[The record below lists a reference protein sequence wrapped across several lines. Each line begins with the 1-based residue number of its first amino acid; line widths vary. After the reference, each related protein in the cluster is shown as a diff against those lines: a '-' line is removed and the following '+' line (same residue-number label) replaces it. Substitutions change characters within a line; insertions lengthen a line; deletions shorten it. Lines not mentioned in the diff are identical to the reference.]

1 MVWTR
6 VQRDRLAI
14 EKEKLEQY
22 FRLGVTWIDPQ
33 GETKVQVLLKS
44 NADREYKLRIYIP
57 PDFPNS
63 CPALVVVS
71 PPKLL
76 LKNGKWLPEMS
87 YPFHTL
93 EDTDGFHRICHFYPP
108 DWTPDITLYQ
118 VFMKGRLW
126 IEAYEAHLET
136 GEDMDVYLGEQKFTV
151 DSADSGESPYESGNY
166 FDDPLDDYVDDRVF
180 GGFSRR
186 ERLSH
191 RVPDPYMPRSLP
203 HSADH
208 NPPSFLPFSTAGYQS
223 PERCFSNETMLY
235 SNEQNNNTTSTINNN
250 NTNITTTNYNTNKTH
265 CNTNNTNTT
274 TNSNNNNNTTSF
286 NTNITTTNNTITK
299 GNTNYN
305 TNIAT
310 TTNTATNNNNAN
322 TGTATNYNTN
332 TNYNTTTTTN
342 NTITNYDTT
351 TTTNNN
357 TNKTHCNT
365 NITNTTTNSN
375 NNNNTTSFNT
385 NITTTNNNT
394 ITNGNTN
401 YNTNNTNIATTTNTA
416 TNNNNANTGT
426 ATNYNTNTNYN
437 TTTTTNNTI
446 TNYDTTTTN
455 NNTNF
460 NYNANNN
467 ANSTT
472 NLNINYNTTNRNCNT
487 TNITTNNNYDNNSSN
502 YWENDSNAPTL
513 SFPPC
518 NSGGREEQGN
528 QEEALLTSVENL
540 HVNQQP
546 SDNQNNNEP
555 LEISPPSNRA
565 PPQRYRPAGAVNVML
580 TFHEEMIRRN
590 SSSRSRPTVVPPPV
604 KPKPRR
610 QPR

>member
-44 NADREYKLRIYIP
+44 NADREYTLRIYIP
-57 PDFPNS
+57 ADFPNS

-76 LKNGKWLPEMS
+76 LKNGRRLPQIS
-87 YPFHTL
+87 DSFHTL
-93 EDTDGFHRICHFYPP
+93 EDMDGFHRICHFYPP

-151 DSADSGESPYESGNY
+151 DSADSGESPYESDNY
-166 FDDPLDDYVDDRVF
+166 FDDPFDDYVDDRVF

-191 RVPDPYMPRSLP
+191 LVPDPYMPRSLP

-250 NTNITTTNYNTNKTH
+250 NTNITTTNYNTNNNTH
-265 CNTNNTNTT
+265 CNTNNTITT
-274 TNSNNNNNTTSF
+274 TNSNNNNNTTNF
-286 NTNITTTNNTITK
+286 NTNITTTNNTITN
-299 GNTNYN
+299 GNTNYNTNNTNFN

-332 TNYNTTTTTN
+332 TNYNNTTTTTD
-342 NTITNYDTT
+342 NTITNYE
-351 TTTNNN
+351 
-357 TNKTHCNT
+357 
-365 NITNTTTNSN
+365 
-375 NNNNTTSFNT
+375 
-385 NITTTNNNT
+385 
-394 ITNGNTN
+394 
-401 YNTNNTNIATTTNTA
+401 TNTA
-416 TNNNNANTGT
+416 
-426 ATNYNTNTNYN
+426 
-437 TTTTTNNTI
+437 
-446 TNYDTTTTN
+446 TN

-467 ANSTT
+467 CSTT
-472 NLNINYNTTNRNCNT
+472 NLNLNYNTTNSNRNT
-487 TNITTNNNYDNNSSN
+487 ANITTNNNYDNNSSN
-502 YWENDSNAPTL
+502 YYGNDSNAPTL
-513 SFPPC
+513 GLPPC
-518 NSGGREEQGN
+518 NSVEREEQRN

-546 SDNQNNNEP
+546 SGNQNNNEP

-565 PPQRYRPAGAVNVML
+565 PPQGYRPAGAVNVML
-580 TFHEEMIRRN
+580 PFHEEMIRRN

>member
-93 EDTDGFHRICHFYPP
+93 QDTDGFHRICHFYPP

-136 GEDMDVYLGEQKFTV
+136 GEDMDVYLGEQ
-151 DSADSGESPYESGNY
+151 
-166 FDDPLDDYVDDRVF
+166 
-180 GGFSRR
+180 
-186 ERLSH
+186 
-191 RVPDPYMPRSLP
+191 VPDPYMPRSLP

-208 NPPSFLPFSTAGYQS
+208 NPPSFLPFTTAGYHS

-235 SNEQNNNTTSTINNN
+235 SNEQNNNNTSTINNN
-250 NTNITTTNYNTNKTH
+250 NTNITTTNYNTNNNTH
-265 CNTNNTNTT
+265 CNTNNTITT
-274 TNSNNNNNTTSF
+274 TNSSNNNNTTNF
-286 NTNITTTNNTITK
+286 NTNITTTNNTITN

-305 TNIAT
+305 TNNTNFNTNIST

-342 NTITNYDTT
+342 NTITNYDTN
-351 TTTNNN
+351 TTTNN
-357 TNKTHCNT
+357 
-365 NITNTTTNSN
+365 
-375 NNNNTTSFNT
+375 
-385 NITTTNNNT
+385 
-394 ITNGNTN
+394 
-401 YNTNNTNIATTTNTA
+401 
-416 TNNNNANTGT
+416 
-426 ATNYNTNTNYN
+426 
-437 TTTTTNNTI
+437 
-446 TNYDTTTTN
+446 D
-455 NNTNF
+455 TNF

-467 ANSTT
+467 SNTT
-472 NLNINYNTTNRNCNT
+472 DLNLNYNTTNSNT
-487 TNITTNNNYDNNSSN
+487 ANVTTNNNYDNNSSN
-502 YWENDSNAPTL
+502 YYENDSNAPTL
-513 SFPPC
+513 SLPPC
-518 NSGGREEQGN
+518 NSVGREEQRN

-555 LEISPPSNRA
+555 LEISQPSNRA

-590 SSSRSRPTVVPPPV
+590 SSRSRPTVVPPPV